1 MLVYA
6 IIAVARKSAQEFAK
20 EPHFMEQIIHIESL
34 TYGSAGI
41 GRTDDGKAV
50 FVDRAAPGDTVRVR
64 IDEEKKGFSTGR
76 IIELVEAGPSRVEPV
91 CPHAA
96 TCGGCPWQHVSY
108 EAQVA
113 AKRANVV
120 AALTRIAHF
129 DESAAQ
135 AIVEDCKASK
145 RQMGYR
151 NKLELG
157 AAADANG
164 RLVLGMHRERS
175 HELEAVQTCPLVHK
189 AIANAPKAIQ
199 GALRY
204 LEGGQG
210 MDGGL
215 GIYRVGIRTSVR
227 TKSTELAIWTKPG
240 PFPRAAA
247 AKTLGSALHATS
259 IVRVMADP
267 GKSRAIKGVEALYGR
282 GFWEEELCG
291 IRYKVSAPSFFQ
303 VNTAQAETLVET
315 ALEGLDIDEDSRVA
329 DLYCGVGTF
338 TLPLEERC
346 GDVLAVESAASSVR
360 DLRRNAEENGAWI
373 DVIGGDSAR
382 ELPQMGQLDALVVDP
397 PRSGLAQG
405 VAESIAAAAPKQVAY
420 ISCDPATW
428 ARDVA
433 RLKANGY
440 ALRRAVPVDLFP
452 QTYHCELASIF
463 ERL

>member
-1 MLVYA
+1 
-6 IIAVARKSAQEFAK
+6 
-20 EPHFMEQIIHIESL
+20 MEQIIHIESL

-50 FVDRAAPGDTVRVR
+50 FVDRTAPGDTVRVH
-64 IDEEKKGFSTGR
+64 IDEEKKGFSTAHVL
-76 IIELVEAGPSRVEPV
+76 ELIEAGPSRVDII

-108 EAQVA
+108 EAQIA
-113 AKRANVV
+113 AKRTNAI

-135 AIVEDCKASK
+135 AVVEVCKPSK

-157 AAADANG
+157 VAADANG
-164 RLVLGMHRERS
+164 RLVLGMHREHS
-175 HELEAVQTCPLVHK
+175 HELEAVQACPLAHK
-189 AIANAPKAIQ
+189 AIANAPKALQ

-204 LEGGQG
+204 LDGSQG
-210 MDGGL
+210 VDGGL
-215 GIYRVGIRTSVR
+215 GIYRVGVRTSVR
-227 TKSTELAIWTKPG
+227 TKSTEIALWTKPG
-240 PFPRAAA
+240 AFPRAAV
-247 AKTLGSALHATS
+247 AKTLASALHATS

-267 GKSRAIKGVEALYGR
+267 GKSRAIKGVEALHGR
-282 GFWEEELCG
+282 GFWEEELCD

-303 VNTAQAETLVET
+303 VNTAQAETLVKT
-315 ALEGLDIDEDSRVA
+315 VLEGLDIDEESRVA

-338 TLPLEERC
+338 TLPLAEQC
-346 GDVLAVESAASSVR
+346 DDVLAVESAASSVR
-360 DLRRNAEENGAWI
+360 DLRRNAEDNGAWI

-382 ELPQMGQLDALVVDP
+382 ELPQMGHLDALVVDP
-397 PRSGLAQG
+397 PRSGLAPG
-405 VAESIAAAAPKQVAY
+405 VAESIAAAAPRQVAY
-420 ISCDPATW
+420 VSCDPATW

-433 RLKANGY
+433 RLEANGY

-452 QTYHCELASIF
+452 QTYHCEMASIF